1 MVDCT
6 CGNSE
11 GEKGI
16 HHQWASVWEVVSHY
30 SMYPKIKKRTA
41 QLNDSSSSFKSFV
54 FPVIYYR
61 YSPMLNPWGL
71 APNPNRSIAL
81 GMPGVRPGRVLQRMS
96 ASIGQ
101 GAIASEVAG
110 DPHMDRESSMV
121 KYSLYVGPVGI
132 CLKTFGPPSLRCLN
146 WIMVKLQMKSY
157 MTFSHVI
164 DRTLDPTC
172 LHNVVLFFS
181 CGLGMVQRCLSQY
194 WIPIFILF

>member
-11 GEKGI
+11 GGKRI

-81 GMPGVRPGRVLQRMS
+81 GMPGVRPGRAIRWMC
-96 ASIGQ
+96 AAIGQ
-101 GAIASEVAG
+101 GAMASIMWKHDKTFAMTRCIFYFFWDALWFSRL
-110 DPHMDRESSMV
+110 DPHSYLDEFSTDPWWIGRRRTP
-121 KYSLYVGPVGI
+121 GPFNLSPDWNLTLHCVH
-132 CLKTFGPPSLRCLN
+132 CLP
-146 WIMVKLQMKSY
+146 Y
-157 MTFSHVI
+157 
-164 DRTLDPTC
+164 
-172 LHNVVLFFS
+172 FFK
-181 CGLGMVQRCLSQY
+181 QY
-194 WIPIFILF
+194 

>member
-1 MVDCT
+1 
-6 CGNSE
+6 
-11 GEKGI
+11 
-16 HHQWASVWEVVSHY
+16 VWEVVSHY

-101 GAIASEVAG
+101 GVIASEVAG

-132 CLKTFGPPSLRCLN
+132 CLKTIGPPSLRCLN

-194 WIPIFILF
+194 